1 MRKKWKQWNFIFLG
15 SRINVD
21 GDYGH
26 EIKRCLLLGGITMS
40 NLDSVLKSRDVTLPT
55 KVHLVKA
62 TVFLVV
68 MYGCESCTMK
78 NGEHGKIDA
87 FELWCWRRL
96 LKNPLGS
103 KEIKPIHHKG
113 SQPWIFIGRTDAEAE
128 AQMFWPPDVKSRL
141 TGQGRP
147 WRWERL
153 RVGGERGQKMIW
165 LEGIIDTADMN
176 LSKLWEIVKDG
187 ETWRAAIRGVPKS
200 GTRLSDW
207 TAATTEIPCTEF
219 YVFFN
224 FFFFKVCA

>member
-1 MRKKWKQWNFIFLG
+1 MWSCHFWQIDGENVGTVSGFIFLG

-68 MYGCESCTMK
+68 IYGCESCTMK

-103 KEIKPIHHKG
+103 KEIKPVNPKG
-113 SQPWIFIGRTDAEAE
+113 NHFWIFIGRTDAEAE
-128 AQMFWPPDVKSRL
+128 APILWPPNAKSWLIRKDPDAGKDW
-141 TGQGRP
+141 GQEEKG
-147 WRWERL
+147 
-153 RVGGERGQKMIW
+153 
-165 LEGIIDTADMN
+165 
-176 LSKLWEIVKDG
+176 
-187 ETWRAAIRGVPKS
+187 
-200 GTRLSDW
+200 
-207 TAATTEIPCTEF
+207 TTEDEMIGWHHRLNGHEF
-219 YVFFN
+219 G
-224 FFFFKVCA
+224 